1 MPGIRSRLG
10 LLTVALCLFCCML
23 VGLLAYGRR
32 IFDPGQVTFQFI
44 VSGLIG
50 GAFVVAVRASRAMY
64 VAAVGIFAFVLI
76 TATSGPLSP
85 NMLLR
90 NAIWAS
96 ALLIAV
102 LVALRIEDRLRRL
115 SIGKFV
121 LWAAVF
127 GIVYLFALQVLGLIR
142 HVAVNPGVA
151 IENLKLGA
159 LIGAGIGFGHEI
171 AEKAR
176 WRAGWRV

>member
-1 MPGIRSRLG
+1 MSGKRSLLG
-10 LLTVALCLFCCML
+10 LLTVALCLSSCML
-23 VGLLAYGRR
+23 MGLLAYGGR

-64 VAAVGIFAFVLI
+64 VAAVGIFAFVLT
-76 TATSGPLSP
+76 TATSGPVSP
-85 NMLLR
+85 NILLR
-90 NAIWAS
+90 NAVWVI
-96 ALLIAV
+96 ALLVAV
-102 LVALRIEDRLRRL
+102 LAALRIEDKVRRL

-127 GIVYLFALQVLGLIR
+127 GIVYLFALEVLSVIR
-142 HVAVNPGVA
+142 HVPVNAEVV

-159 LIGAGIGFGHEI
+159 LIGAGIGLGHEI
-171 AEKAR
+171 AEVTR